1 MFERFTKEA
10 RAAVTAA
17 QEECR
22 ATAGDKIGTAH
33 LLLALLHGDGPA
45 ARALRGHGQELGAL
59 RAAVA
64 RGAGAGDIDAEA
76 LRTLGIDLDAVRQA
90 TESSFGEGALDA
102 PAGRFRKG
110 HIPFEPESKKALELA
125 LRHAIRLKHNR
136 IGSGHILLGL
146 LHDDGTE
153 AVRVLT
159 AEGVDV
165 AALRADVT
173 RLTAA
178 EAA

>member
-10 RAAVTAA
+10 RAAVTGT

-22 ATAGDKIGTAH
+22 ATAGDRIGTAH

-45 ARALRGHGQELGAL
+45 ARALR
-59 RAAVA
+59 AAVA
-64 RGAGAGDIDAEA
+64 RRAGTADIDAEA
-76 LRTLGIDLDAVRQA
+76 LRTLGIDLDAVREA
-90 TESSFGEGALDA
+90 AESSFGEGALDA

-110 HIPFEPESKKALELA
+110 HIGFDPKSKKALELA
-125 LRHAIRLKHNR
+125 LRHAVRLRHNR
-136 IGSGHILLGL
+136 IGGGHILLGL
-146 LHDDGTE
+146 LHDDDTE